1 MSKFNLGDK
10 VRIRSDIDLKEYI
23 DPIFVIAKNVNN
35 IYDLAGRTGI
45 VERIENYGMDDLC
58 CIRFDDG
65 FAWVLE
71 KALELIKSAKEASND

>member
-1 MSKFNLGDK
+1 MSKRNLGDK

-71 KALELIKSAKEASND
+71 TALEFIKSGEASND

>member
-1 MSKFNLGDK
+1 MSKRNLGDK

-23 DPIFVIAKNVNN
+23 DPIFVISKNVNN

-45 VERIENYGMDDLC
+45 VERIENYGVDDLC

-71 KALELIKSAKEASND
+71 TALEFIKSGEASND

>member
-1 MSKFNLGDK
+1 VSKFNLGDK
-10 VRIRSDIDLKEYI
+10 VWIRSDIDLKGCI
-23 DPIFVIAKNVNN
+23 DPIFVIVKKVSN

-45 VERIENYGMDDLC
+45 VERIENYGMDDLY

-65 FAWVLE
+65 FAWILE